1 VIAVLAKER
10 DVVAVLAMEIVDVP
24 VCMFMRAVKLP
35 IDITALEYSYVSLR
49 QIRLAVLTTCSC

>member
-1 VIAVLAKER
+1 MIAVLAKER

-49 QIRLAVLTTCSC
+49 QI